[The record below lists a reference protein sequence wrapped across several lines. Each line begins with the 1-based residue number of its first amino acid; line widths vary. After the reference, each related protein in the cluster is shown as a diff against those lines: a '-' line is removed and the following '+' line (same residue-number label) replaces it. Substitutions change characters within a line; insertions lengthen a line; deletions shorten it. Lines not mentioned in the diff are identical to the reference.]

1 MQKILI
7 YLFAATSTIVSQA
20 QFATQELDNLNT
32 TTGTAINQS
41 LVVGNST
48 TTPFP
53 PLELDLGT
61 NENPWRSLYF
71 TEEGDAFIYLYN
83 AVFMHNTGGTISG
96 GYRTGV
102 FLGENAGENVTTTAN
117 GNVGIGYQAMQNSE
131 SGSHNTA
138 VGWLSL
144 KFLAN
149 GKDMNTMIGSRA
161 GQAILNGERN
171 TGIGWNVF
179 FDGEITTTGSI
190 NGSQNV
196 GIGGEIFKSL
206 INGSNNTVIG
216 HASGLSLTDGSNNV
230 IIGQDAGNDL
240 IGDASGEASNNIII
254 GYQQELSPDAESE
267 MNIGGVLY
275 AELDEGKVSIG
286 NSSGELTNTWNVG
299 DADQF
304 QLSSDGVIEQYN
316 NEATEGSGVAYIRD
330 VFSEENTATQT
341 ETIASNLAEGRYRIT
356 YYLKFKTVTATQPYT
371 LNIRALYDDK
381 TTGNATVM
389 PKKNISGI
397 NQMQDITAT
406 GYDAVSGTWM
416 LEVEAGTNIQIKTTL
431 AKDSGDAI
439 TYIFSTILERM
450 D

>member
-1 MQKILI
+1 MKKILI
-7 YLFAATSTIVSQA
+7 YIYAATCTVFCHA

-48 TTPFP
+48 TSPFP

-61 NENPWRSLYF
+61 ATNPWRSLYF
-71 TEEGDAFIYLYN
+71 TEKGDAFIYLFD
-83 AVFMHNTGGTISG
+83 ALFMHNTGGTLAG
-96 GYRTGV
+96 GFRTGL
-102 FLGENAGENVTTTAN
+102 FLGENAGANVTTAAN
-117 GNVGIGYQAMQNSE
+117 GNVGLGYQAMQNSTT
-131 SGSHNTA
+131 GSHNTA

-144 KFLAN
+144 KFLQV
-149 GKDMNTMIGSRA
+149 GVGMNTMVGSRA
-161 GQAILNGERN
+161 GQSIFMGEKN
-171 TGIGWNVF
+171 TGVGWNVF
-179 FDGEITTTGSI
+179 YEGVVSTTGSI

-196 GIGGEIFKSL
+196 GIGGEVYKSL

-216 HASGLSLTDGSNNV
+216 HASGLSLIDGSNNV

-240 IGDASGEASNNIII
+240 GGEDPGEASNNIII
-254 GYQQELSPDAESE
+254 GYRQELAADAESE
-267 MNIGGVLY
+267 MNIGGVVY

-304 QLSSDGVIEQYN
+304 QMSSVGVIEQYN
-316 NEATEGSGVAYIRD
+316 NEETEGSGIAYIRD

-389 PKKNISGI
+389 PKKNFSGI

-406 GYDAVSGTWM
+406 GFDAVSGTWM
-416 LEVEAGTNIQIKTTL
+416 LEVEGGTDIQIKTTL
-431 AKDSGDAI
+431 AKDSSDAI